1 MTTSSADGAESARA
15 EREGKG
21 EARGAAK
28 EAPRY
33 SSVVLDRSDPAFLA
47 RSPEIYAE
55 IRAEGPVVRA
65 LHHPFPR
72 DEGERQNLLKG
83 ERPIG
88 EVLFVGHYENTA
100 AALLDDRL
108 ASDPYA
114 RLTPEQRAKMPP
126 VPEEFQPIAHSLL
139 MMDPPDHTR
148 LRKLVQPGFN
158 ARAMEALRPRIQRL
172 ADDLLDKAEAEAAA
186 RGEVGPER
194 RMDLIKA
201 FAYPLP
207 VTVISDMLGI
217 PEQDR
222 EAIQKLVELRVD
234 SKDPAI
240 MQETRKK
247 LVGFSHYLVDL
258 FERKR
263 QAPADDMISQ
273 MIQAQEDGDKLN
285 EKELLS
291 MVFLLYLAGHVT
303 TVNLIGNGVVAL
315 LTHPEELARFKADPG
330 LAKGVVE
337 ETLRYWGPVD
347 YLGAVRTAKED
358 MEIAGVPIPKGG
370 QVMVGLGSANRDP
383 AQFENPHAYDI
394 TREGA
399 HRHIAFGKGIH
410 LCLGAPLARIEG
422 QIAFETLFR
431 RFPELRLAVP
441 AEELRWGGAAG
452 LRGFRELPVL
462 F

>member
-1 MTTSSADGAESARA
+1 MTTLSNETRAKHAGKEDG
-15 EREGKG
+15 
-21 EARGAAK
+21 RGATK
-28 EAPRY
+28 EAPVLEG
-33 SSVVLDRSDPAFLA
+33 VVLDRSDPAFLA

-55 IRAEGPVVRA
+55 ARAKGPVVRA
-65 LHHPFPR
+65 RHYPFPR
-72 DEGERQNLLKG
+72 DEEERKSVIEGN
-83 ERPIG
+83 RPTG
-88 EVLFVGHYENTA
+88 DVLFVNHYEEAA

-114 RLTPEQRAKMPP
+114 RMTPEQRANMPP
-126 VPEEFQPIAHSLL
+126 VPEELRPIVYSLL
-139 MMDPPDHTR
+139 MLDPPDHTR

-158 ARAMEALRPRIQRL
+158 ARAMEALRPRIQRIT
-172 ADDLLDKAEAEAAA
+172 DELLDKAEREAAA
-186 RGEVGPER
+186 RGESAPLR
-194 RMDLIKA
+194 QMDLVKA

-217 PEQDR
+217 PEEDR
-222 EAIQKLVELRVD
+222 ETVARLGELRIENR
-234 SKDPAI
+234 DPGV
-240 MQETRKK
+240 MQETRKH
-247 LVGFSHYLVDL
+247 LVEFSRYLVEL

-263 QAPADDMISQ
+263 RAPGDDMISQ
-273 MIQAQEDGDKLN
+273 MIQAQEDGDKLD
-285 EKELLS
+285 EQELLS

-315 LTHPEELARFKADPG
+315 LTHPEQLARFKADPA

-347 YLGAVRTAKED
+347 YLGSTRTAKED
-358 MEIAGVPIPKGG
+358 MEIAGVSIPKGA
-370 QVMVGLGSANRDP
+370 QVMIGLGSANRDP
-383 AQFENPHAYDI
+383 AQFDHPEAFDI
-394 TREGA
+394 SREGA

-431 RFPELRLAVP
+431 RFPDLRLAVP
-441 AEELRWGGAAG
+441 AETLRWGGAAG